1 MERYRCVS
9 GSGLRAIRDITHIMG
24 VVLDAP
30 MSTIEVQQVL
40 RTGFG
45 GSQGGDEM
53 YGTSIY
59 FFGVT
64 LESLPFFGVSMEYFG
79 VSNRLWVS
87 LCLVHFG
94 DTMEFSVHI

>member
-1 MERYRCVS
+1 MERCRCVS

-24 VVLDAP
+24 AVLDAQ

-79 VSNRLWVS
+79 VSNRL
-87 LCLVHFG
+87 FG
-94 DTMEFSVHI
+94 PFVLISFRS